1 MNFKDIKKEAR
12 KSLKYHFFTS
22 VLVCF
27 VVTLIISNGY
37 KFNTAKQIDNETISN
52 SITMNVLDTNNLNT
66 IENFIKNTNAYSNVL
81 KVTNYK
87 PTRGVLSVFFNQI
100 TGSGSIVI
108 GVLNANNQFFFRN
121 SISSLII
128 MTIGIFIYFLIFVFV
143 QNVIIVGKNR
153 YFLEHRKY
161 RNTPFD
167 KILFVYRL
175 NKTKNVAYIML
186 KKEIYTILWSL
197 TIIWG
202 IVKHY
207 EYKMIPYIL
216 AENPEIDSK
225 DCFKL
230 SKDMTNGYKF
240 TMFKLDLSLILWYL
254 LSYIT
259 LGLSNI
265 FYFNPYKESINAN
278 VYMILR
284 EKIYSKNKKYFKDEY
299 LDGESQAWEYPTG
312 LYFLKEAHHKKW
324 LKINS
329 ENISYSIENLVLFFF
344 TFSMF
349 GFLWE
354 VLITFFT
361 EGLIVNRGTMH
372 GPWLPIYG
380 WGGLLITVLLQ
391 RFKKRPFVL
400 FTASLVTCGIVEYF
414 TGLYLEV
421 VLKLKW
427 WDYSGYF
434 LNLHGRICLEGLLVF
449 GLLGCIFTYLLVP
462 YLNRFYNKINKKL
475 KIVLVVILVSCY
487 IVDFIYTQKVPNT
500 GKGVS
505 IQLKK
510 DVNKN
515 K

>member
-1 MNFKDIKKEAR
+1 MNFKGIKKEAR
-12 KSLKYHFFTS
+12 HSLKYHFFTS

-27 VVTLIISNGY
+27 IVTLIISNGY
-37 KFNTAKQIDNETISN
+37 KFNTAKQIENDTISN

-66 IENFIKNTNAYSNVL
+66 IENFIKNTHTYGKVL

-87 PTRGVLSVFFNQI
+87 PTRGVLSVLFNQI
-100 TGSGSIVI
+100 NGSGSIVI
-108 GVLNANNQFFFRN
+108 GILNANNQLFFNN

-128 MTIGIFIYFLIFVFV
+128 LSIGIFIYFLIFIFV
-143 QNVIIVGKNR
+143 QNIIIVGKNR

-167 KILFVYRL
+167 KILFVYRIK
-175 NKTKNVAYIML
+175 KTKNVAYIML
-186 KKEIYTILWSL
+186 QKEIYALLWSL

-207 EYKMIPYIL
+207 EYKMIPSIL
-216 AENPEIDSK
+216 ADNPDIDSK

-230 SKDMTNGYKF
+230 SKEMSNGYKF
-240 TMFKLDLSLILWYL
+240 TMFKLDLSLIHWYI

-259 LGLSNI
+259 LGISNI

-278 VYMILR
+278 VYMTLR
-284 EKIYSKNKKYFKDEY
+284 EKIYDNHKRYFKDKY
-299 LDGESQAWEYPTG
+299 LNGESQAWEYPTG

-329 ENISYSIENLVLFFF
+329 ENIHYTLPNLILFFF
-344 TFSMF
+344 TFSIF

-354 VLITFFT
+354 VLVTFFT
-361 EGLIVNRGTMH
+361 EGIIVNRGTMH

-380 WGGLLITVLLQ
+380 WGGLLIIVLLQ
-391 RFKKRPFVL
+391 RFKKKPLVL
-400 FTASLVTCGIVEYF
+400 FIASLVICGIVEYF

-421 VLKLKW
+421 FLKLKW

-449 GLLGCIFTYLLVP
+449 GLLGCVFTYLLVP
-462 YLNRFYNKINKKL
+462 YLNRFYNKIKPCI
-475 KIVLVVILVSCY
+475 KITLAVILVSFY
-487 IVDFIYTQKVPNT
+487 IIDFIYTRQVPNT

-505 IQLKK
+505 IQLNKK
-510 DVNKN
+510 DVN
-515 K
+515 

>member
-1 MNFKDIKKEAR
+1 MNFKGIKKEAR
-12 KSLKYHFFTS
+12 HSLKYHFFTS

-27 VVTLIISNGY
+27 IVTLIISNGY
-37 KFNTAKQIDNETISN
+37 KFNTAKQIENDTISN

-66 IENFIKNTNAYSNVL
+66 IENFIKNTHTYGKVL

-87 PTRGVLSVFFNQI
+87 PTRGVLSVLFNQI
-100 TGSGSIVI
+100 NGSGSIVI
-108 GVLNANNQFFFRN
+108 GILNANNQLFFNN

-128 MTIGIFIYFLIFVFV
+128 LSIGIFIYFLIFIFV
-143 QNVIIVGKNR
+143 QNIIIVGKNR

-167 KILFVYRL
+167 KILFVYRIK
-175 NKTKNVAYIML
+175 KTKNVAYIML
-186 KKEIYTILWSL
+186 QKEIYALLWSL

-216 AENPEIDSK
+216 AENPDIDSK

-230 SKDMTNGYKF
+230 SKEMSNGYKF
-240 TMFKLDLSLILWYL
+240 TMFKLDLSLIHWYI

-259 LGLSNI
+259 LGISNI

-278 VYMILR
+278 VYMTLR
-284 EKIYSKNKKYFKDEY
+284 EKIYDNHKRYFKDKY
-299 LDGESQAWEYPTG
+299 LNGESQAWEYPTG
-312 LYFLKEAHHKKW
+312 LYFIKEAHHKKW

-329 ENISYSIENLVLFFF
+329 ENIHYTLPNLILFFF
-344 TFSMF
+344 TFSIF

-354 VLITFFT
+354 VLVTFFT
-361 EGLIVNRGTMH
+361 EGIIVNRGTMH

-380 WGGLLITVLLQ
+380 WGGLLIIVLLQ
-391 RFKKRPFVL
+391 RFKKKPLVL
-400 FTASLVTCGIVEYF
+400 FIASLVICGIVEYF

-421 VLKLKW
+421 FLKLKW

-449 GLLGCIFTYLLVP
+449 GLLGCVFTYLLVP
-462 YLNRFYNKINKKL
+462 YLNRFYNKIKPCI
-475 KIVLVVILVSCY
+475 KITLAVILVSFY
-487 IVDFIYTQKVPNT
+487 IIDFIYTRQVPNT

-505 IQLKK
+505 IQLNKK
-510 DVNKN
+510 DVN
-515 K
+515 